1 MKWNWDYDLP
11 DDWKPATDAEWE
23 WFLVRKLNYGDT
35 KGVTKTVIRKYF
47 PAIKHR
53 LDPGICA
60 LFENYFNHE
69 ADIITK
75 ARA

>member
-11 DDWKPATDAEWE
+11 DDWQPITDKEWE
-23 WFLVRKLNYGDT
+23 WFLVRKLNYGDYGGLT
-35 KGVTKTVIRKYF
+35 RAIIKNYF
-47 PAIKHR
+47 HAIKPQ
-53 LDPGICA
+53 LDPSIRA

-69 ADIITK
+69 ADTIPK